1 MVMGHFPGPEA
12 CHSFIS
18 FKFPV
23 LQGVS
28 LSLSGIVS
36 LTELRALV
44 SYKCLANIS
53 RSEKVWFL

>member
-36 LTELRALV
+36 LPKARALV
-44 SYKCLANIS
+44 FFF
-53 RSEKVWFL
+53 V